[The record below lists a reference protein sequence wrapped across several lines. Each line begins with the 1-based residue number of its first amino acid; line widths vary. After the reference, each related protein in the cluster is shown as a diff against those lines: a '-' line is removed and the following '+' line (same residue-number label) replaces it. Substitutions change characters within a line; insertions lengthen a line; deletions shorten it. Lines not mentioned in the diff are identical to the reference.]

1 ISLEHGRAEPCLT
14 TFQPG
19 VSVLAGNELER
30 REHTRRFSESLHPL
44 QRTLGVVLHAERQS
58 HRVTNARAAD
68 QLASNG
74 DFEVTDLNR
83 PSSFLLKGAEPAGR
97 LIAPRPHKN
106 SIVNY
111 DNPNTCVAVLGS
123 RANAENLRLAYRFDD
138 LLRKR
143 IRFHFSSTRQTFTL
157 GSIGVS
163 AFLFVLFRVI
173 SWICFWA

>member
-44 QRTLGVVLHAERQS
+44 QRTLGVVLLAERQS

-74 DFEVTDLNR
+74 DFEITDLNR
-83 PSSFLLKGAEPAGR
+83 PSSFLLKGTEPAGW
-97 LIAPRPHKN
+97 LIVPRPHEH
-106 SIVNY
+106 SIVYN
-111 DNPNTCVAVLGS
+111 DDPDACVTVLSS
-123 RANAENLRLAYRFDD
+123 RANAENLRLAYLFNDRVSE
-138 LLRKR
+138 LHILGH
-143 IRFHFSSTRQTFTL
+143 HFSS
-157 GSIGVS
+157 
-163 AFLFVLFRVI
+163 
-173 SWICFWA
+173 